1 MAHDLHA
8 HLWSNNDDHFFRD
21 LCLSPQR
28 QTGPRC
34 VPTSLA
40 ILTQQTPETFAGKI
54 NTQDPVSWSS
64 ALRPYGMK
72 LAYCP
77 TDVRKV
83 KFYVPD
89 LRALD
94 DLFTVSYYTAVDSAD
109 VLADPR
115 PDGWAG
121 GSHVVVVH
129 RDSVLDPAS
138 GTCFPLS
145 DFERNHFHTK
155 RIFRVVPA
163 DHPRGL

>member
-8 HLWSNNDDHFFRD
+8 RLWSNNDDHFFRD

-77 TDVRKV
+77 TDVRQV
-83 KFYVPD
+83 RFYVPD
-89 LRALD
+89 LVAHD
-94 DLFTVSYYTAVDSAD
+94 DLFTVSYYTPINPTK
-109 VLADPR
+109 VLDDPDQ
-115 PDGWAG
+115 DGWVC

-129 RDSVLDPAS
+129 RDSVLDPSSGTRYPITTLGAS
-138 GTCFPLS
+138 G
-145 DFERNHFHTK
+145 FHTK
-155 RIFRVVPA
+155 RIFRVIPA